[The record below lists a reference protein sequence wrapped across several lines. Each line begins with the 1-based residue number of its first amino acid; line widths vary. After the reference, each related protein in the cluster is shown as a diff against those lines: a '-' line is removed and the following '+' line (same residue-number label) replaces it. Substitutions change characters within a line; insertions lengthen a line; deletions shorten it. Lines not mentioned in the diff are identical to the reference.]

1 MVRAPIR
8 DLPALIVKLKPQPL
22 TETHWKHAIKT
33 GIAGALAIFLAERLH
48 LPQGYWAAISAVIV
62 MQSEFQATLR
72 AGFTRLAGTAI
83 GALVALPF
91 AETIHSNIVG
101 FGVAVVLTV
110 LICSV
115 LKLEESQR
123 LGAATVALIML
134 TGPPG
139 APLLS
144 AIYRFLEVS
153 LGIIVS
159 LLVTRILW
167 PSRSRL

>member
-1 MVRAPIR
+1 M
-8 DLPALIVKLKPQPL
+8 
-22 TETHWKHAIKT
+22 HAIKT
-33 GIAGALAIFLAERLH
+33 GIAGALAMLLAERFH
-48 LPQGYWAAISAVIV
+48 LPQGYWAAIRPVIV

-72 AGFTRLAGTAI
+72 AGFTWMAETAI

-91 AETIHSNIVG
+91 AETIHGNIVG
-101 FGVAVVLTV
+101 FGAPVVLTV
-110 LICSV
+110 LISSA

-144 AIYRFLEVS
+144 AICHFLEVS
-153 LGIIVS
+153 LGSIVS
-159 LLVTRILW
+159 L
-167 PSRSRL
+167 P